1 MADFALRRYHEATK
15 HSRESLA
22 AGARPLDLSIK
33 PLAFKVYTA
42 LDPIVAPPDI
52 AELCL
57 NTNGVLRWRESRT
70 GRKVGFRAAP
80 CTGARYHVE
89 LYLAT
94 AARPDLAAGLYHYSA
109 HDGALRLL
117 RTGDVR
123 GALVAATGGFAPVA
137 GAPIV
142 AVLTSTFWRNA
153 WKYRSRAY
161 RHVYWDGG
169 VILANLLALAA
180 ARGTR
185 ASVVVGFAD
194 AAVDQLVG
202 ADGTREASFA
212 LVALG
217 DGAPGA
223 RPAHRGCPPRV
234 VARVR
239 RGGRRVASSHRRR
252 LDVDAG
258 AVHRPAHRRGDPRA
272 AFDTTVHAPADRA
285 YAARRRARGGR
296 RIDPRR
302 CVRRA
307 RRRSIPD
314 RERGRRPGS
323 RHVRRRPHSHSPG
336 RLPQRGR
343 RSGPRAAP
351 RRRRR
356 GQRVLARGSGCRA
369 RALRRA
375 RLPRRA
381 AGGRDRR
388 WQARA
393 GRDRHASG
401 SDRPHV
407 LRRRG
412 DGLLRAHGG
421 RAAGDLPCRHRP
433 ARASSRIVPAGRVT
447 PSGAP
452 ASARRSRARRARGR
466 HRSPSAR
473 ATPTAATPDRSGRA
487 ARRATRRRSRRARR
501 RVRQRR
507 AAAEPLRR
515 AAGP

>member
-80 CTGARYHVE
+80 CTGALYHVE

-202 ADGTREASFA
+202 ADGIREASFA

-217 DGAPGA
+217 DGAAAAA
-223 RPAHRGCPPRV
+223 RPAALPLLDLETEPLSPREERYPLIEEAHRASSLASGEEVAAWRARIDAVSTSMLAPFTDRPIEEVIRARRSTRQFTHRPIARTQLDAALAAGGASIPGDAFGARV
-234 VARVR
+234 VDPFLIVNAVEGLDPGTYDGDLTPIR
-239 RGGRRVASSHRRR
+239 RGAFRSEAGDLALGQRLGADAAANVYWLADLDAVLARFGERGYRVAQ
-252 LDVDAG
+252 LAG
-258 AVHRPAHRRGDPRA
+258 AIAGGRLELAATAMRLGATGLTFFDDEVTGFFGPAA
-272 AFDTTVHAPADRA
+272 AGRLVT
-285 YAARRRARGGR
+285 YLAAIGRRARMLG
-296 RIDPRR
+296 
-302 CVRRA
+302 
-307 RRRSIPD
+307 
-314 RERGRRPGS
+314 
-323 RHVRRRPHSHSPG
+323 
-336 RLPQRGR
+336 
-343 RSGPRAAP
+343 
-351 RRRRR
+351 
-356 GQRVLARGSGCRA
+356 
-369 RALRRA
+369 
-375 RLPRRA
+375 
-381 AGGRDRR
+381 
-388 WQARA
+388 
-393 GRDRHASG
+393 
-401 SDRPHV
+401 
-407 LRRRG
+407 
-412 DGLLRAHGG
+412 
-421 RAAGDLPCRHRP
+421 
-433 ARASSRIVPAGRVT
+433 
-447 PSGAP
+447 
-452 ASARRSRARRARGR
+452 
-466 HRSPSAR
+466 
-473 ATPTAATPDRSGRA
+473 
-487 ARRATRRRSRRARR
+487 
-501 RVRQRR
+501 
-507 AAAEPLRR
+507 
-515 AAGP
+515 